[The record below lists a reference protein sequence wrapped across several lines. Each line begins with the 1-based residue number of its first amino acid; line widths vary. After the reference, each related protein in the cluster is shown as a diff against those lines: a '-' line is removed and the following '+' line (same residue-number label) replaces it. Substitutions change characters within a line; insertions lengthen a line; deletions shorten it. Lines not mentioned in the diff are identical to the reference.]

1 MDNIMKVEFL
11 HLDTTIKPSII
22 SESVVEI
29 QTNLHL
35 ARKNVTTQ
43 HPHGHEDPACG
54 HSLWQL
60 SKSWAGSYLTLVHV
74 FHVIPRWASVGD
86 PYTILMYNL
95 EL

>member
-1 MDNIMKVEFL
+1 MKVEFL

-43 HPHGHEDPACG
+43 HPHGHEDPTCG
-54 HSLWQL
+54 HSL
-60 SKSWAGSYLTLVHV
+60 
-74 FHVIPRWASVGD
+74 
-86 PYTILMYNL
+86 
-95 EL
+95 